1 MKAKMYGDIIRE
13 CRKSMGMSQ
22 RDLSTRS
29 GVGRV
34 NLSKIETGAT
44 IPGTD
49 TFEKLI
55 ESCGYE
61 IKIVKR

>member
-22 RDLSTRS
+22 RDLAVRT
-29 GVGRV
+29 GMAKC

>member
-34 NLSKIETGAT
+34 SLSKIETGVT

-61 IKIVKR
+61 IRIVRK

>member
-1 MKAKMYGDIIRE
+1 MKTNEYGDLIRE
-13 CRKSMGMSQ
+13 CRKAAGISQ
-22 RDLSTRS
+22 RDLAVRT
-29 GVGRV
+29 GMAKC

-61 IKIVKR
+61 IRIVRK